1 MGFSGTGTR
10 PMFGPPIQAA
20 LDAVSTG
27 SGAWTG
33 WCVQAPGGYGKT
45 TVIREFAARCDAA
58 GIPVRTPWPTVPAS
72 IDDGAV
78 LLVDDAHLLDTAQLD
93 ALLRLV
99 RRRARLV
106 LTYRPWPRPPALVE
120 LAAVASRT
128 YPSLTLTPFTTH
140 EVGTYLAAVWP
151 EAPPPAAVEHIC
163 AHTGGVPAFVA
174 RHAAGHAG
182 RGTPPGPALRH
193 PPAEALAL
201 FTAELDALD
210 PDVRRVLLA
219 TEAGMGLR
227 MDLLGALLD
236 RDPDGVATVLEA
248 ARATGLLGR
257 DGEPVPVVGSA
268 IRAVV
273 PLAHRIAVWQRLI
286 ELQLDRGAP
295 VLPLVRALLDA
306 GGSAADSAMAAAFE
320 AGACEAMGSDPALA
334 ARMFAAAAAAGRPTV
349 VAQARACALA
359 GDLDAALRLADQVM
373 ADPGSP
379 ERADGAVMAA
389 TALAHR
395 GQLARSAEL
404 YQWSGHGPAAAEF
417 AAIGLIGSGRI
428 ADAEKML
435 REGPTADSPTLLA
448 GAAEL
453 TARGVHESVCAAP
466 TTALSTL
473 AQAATLLESAG
484 DQTPL
489 PDSPAALAALVGVH
503 CGELDIGE
511 AVLLRAIAGDV
522 GGALLATRHRLLRA
536 WLLMTRGDI
545 TAARAEL
552 PVVGAD
558 GHRFEPRDLIFS
570 AALAVGL
577 ARRNS
582 DLVALHRAWPDACRA
597 VIQHPV
603 DLFVLLPLGE
613 FAVAAARIG
622 QQRWISNQLRDAW
635 ALLEDLNNPPLWTV
649 QLHWA
654 CLHAAVISEQPTEAA
669 AHAAALDAQ
678 RAHSPFAAA
687 VAAAA
692 ACWLA
697 VLTGRVDQVQV
708 EAAARALHA
717 SGLGW
722 DGARLAGQAAIRTT
736 DRRVMTSLLD
746 CARVLQ
752 GRQTPV
758 EPSAGTPSPGARQPR
773 RGEAGLSPR
782 EHEVATLVLAG
793 LTYREIGDRLF
804 IAAKTVEHHM
814 ARMRQRLGC
823 ASRSDLLAHLRVLT
837 DDGTESRTSLE
848 RGAT

>member
-1 MGFSGTGTR
+1 MTAVGLGGTGTR
-10 PMFGPPIQAA
+10 PVFGPHVRAA
-20 LDAVSTG
+20 LDAVSPD
-27 SGAWTG
+27 AWTG
-33 WCVQAPGGYGKT
+33 VCVQAPGGSGKT
-45 TVIREFAARCDAA
+45 TLIREFTARCDAA
-58 GIPVRTPWPTVPAS
+58 GIPVLTPWPTVPES
-72 IDDGAV
+72 VDDGAV

-93 ALLRLV
+93 ALRHLV
-99 RRRARLV
+99 RRCRPRLV
-106 LTYRPWPRPPALVE
+106 LTCRPWPRPPALVE
-120 LAAVASRT
+120 LIAVVSRT
-128 YPSLTLTPFTTH
+128 HPPLTLPPFTAH
-140 EVGTYLAAVWP
+140 EVGTYLATVWA
-151 EAPPPAAVEHIC
+151 EPPPPSVVEHIH
-163 AHTGGVPAFVA
+163 AQTGGVPAFVA
-174 RHAAGHAG
+174 RHALWGA
-182 RGTPPGPALRH
+182 PSGPALRH
-193 PPAEALAL
+193 PPAEFLAL
-201 FTAELDALD
+201 FTAEIDALD

-257 DGEPVPVVGSA
+257 DGELVPVVGSA
-268 IRAVV
+268 IRTVV

-286 ELQLDRGAP
+286 DLQLDRGAP

-320 AGACEAMGSDPALA
+320 AGAHEAMGSDPALA
-334 ARMFAAAAAAGRPTV
+334 ARMFAAAATAGRPTV
-349 VAQARACALA
+349 VAQARAAALA
-359 GDLDAALRLADQVM
+359 GDLDGALRLADQVM

-379 ERADGAVMAA
+379 ERSDGAVMAA

-404 YQWSGHGPAAAEF
+404 FQWSGHGSAAAEF
-417 AAIGLIGSGRI
+417 AAIGLVGSARL

-435 REGPTADSPTLLA
+435 RDGPTADSPTLLA

-466 TTALSTL
+466 TVALSTL
-473 AQAATLLESAG
+473 VQAATLLESAG

-489 PDSPAALAALVGVH
+489 PDSPAALAALVGMH
-503 CGELDIGE
+503 GGDLDIGE
-511 AVLLRAIAGDV
+511 AVLLRAMAGDV
-522 GGALLATRHRLLRA
+522 GGALLATRHRLLHA
-536 WLLMTRGDI
+536 WLLMMRGDI
-545 TAARAEL
+545 ATARVEL
-552 PVVGAD
+552 AAVGAHGD
-558 GHRFEPRDLIFS
+558 RLEPRDLIFS
-570 AALAVGL
+570 TALAVGL

-603 DLFVLLPLGE
+603 DLFMLLPLGE

-622 QQRWISNQLRDAW
+622 QQRWIANQLRDAW
-635 ALLEDLNNPPLWTV
+635 ALLEDLNSPPLWTV

-654 CLHAAVISEQPTEAA
+654 CLHAAVISEQRTEAA
-669 AHAAALDAQ
+669 AHAAALDTQ
-678 RAHSPFAAA
+678 RWYSPFVAA
-687 VAAAA
+687 VASAA

-697 VLTGRVDQVQV
+697 VLTGRVDQSQV
-708 EAAARALHA
+708 ETAARALHA
-717 SGLGW
+717 SGLSW

-752 GRQTPV
+752 GRQAPT
-758 EPSAGTPSPGARQPR
+758 EPNTGAPSPGARPPR
-773 RGEAGLSPR
+773 RGEVGLSPR

-823 ASRSDLLAHLRVLT
+823 ASRSELLAHLRVLT
-837 DDGTESRTSLE
+837 DDGAESRTSLE
-848 RGAT
+848 RESP